1 MKVKALKNFKD
12 LKGKA
17 IRKKG
22 DIFEVTKKRYEE
34 INSTSSGTLVE
45 KIENKKTQKEMRKNG

>member
-1 MKVKALKNFKD
+1 MKAIVLRTFKD

-22 DIFEVTKKRYEE
+22 DIFEVTKKRFGE
-34 INSTSSGTLVE
+34 INSTEHGVLV
-45 KIENKKTQKEMRKNG
+45 KEIKEEVKGDDKL

>member
-12 LKGKA
+12 LKGKV

-22 DIFEVTKKRYEE
+22 DIFEVTKKRFGE
-34 INSTSSGTLVE
+34 INSTSFGTLVE
-45 KIENKKTQKEMRKNG
+45 KVEKEMKQDE